1 MQALD
6 YFDDLTPRSGAEQ
19 MALDEALLLSVSRPV
34 LRHYTWSEP
43 AATFGYGQSFAKVR
57 EVVPDL
63 PLTRRWTGGGIVR
76 HEGDWTF
83 ALIIPAGSEWAEM
96 RPSVTYERLHVAI
109 VEALREVG
117 VEARLADNN
126 TAGLSCFVSPVKHD
140 ILSADGRKLCGGAQ
154 RRTRS
159 GFLHQGSIQGV
170 ELGTDFGKRL
180 AGKLALDVTNFEPP
194 SELLRKAKSLTLSRY
209 GDDGWLRKVG

>member
-19 MALDEALLLSVSRPV
+19 MALDEALLSSVSRPL

-43 AATFGYGQSFAKVR
+43 SATFGYGQSLAEVR
-57 EVVPDL
+57 EVAPDL

-83 ALIIPAGSEWAEM
+83 ALIVPAGSEWSEM

-117 VEARLADNN
+117 IEARLAESDNS
-126 TAGLSCFVSPVKHD
+126 GLSCFVSPVRHD
-140 ILSADGRKLCGGAQ
+140 ILAPDGRKLCGGAQ
-154 RRTRS
+154 RRTRR
-159 GFLHQGSIQGV
+159 GFLHQGSIQRV
-170 ELGTDFGKRL
+170 KLGADFGKTFT
-180 AGKLALDVTNFEPP
+180 AKLALDVTSFEAS
-194 SELLRKAKSLTLSRY
+194 SELLHEAESVAASRY
-209 GDDGWLRKVG
+209 GDDGWLQKTP

>member
-19 MALDEALLLSVSRPV
+19 MALDEALLLSVSRPL
-34 LRHYTWSEP
+34 LRHYTWSES
-43 AATFGYGQSFAKVR
+43 AATFGYGQSLAEVR
-57 EVVPDL
+57 EVEPDL

-83 ALIIPAGSEWAEM
+83 ALIVPARSEWAEM
-96 RPSVTYERLHVAI
+96 RPAATYERLHAAI
-109 VEALREVG
+109 VDALRDEG
-117 VEARLADNN
+117 IEARLAASD
-126 TAGLSCFVSPVKHD
+126 TSGLACFVSPVKHD
-140 ILSADGRKLCGGAQ
+140 ILSDDGRKLCGGAQ
-154 RRTRS
+154 RRTRR

-170 ELGTDFGKRL
+170 ELGKDFGKRF

-194 SELLRKAKSLTLSRY
+194 SELLRKAKSLTVSRY
-209 GDDGWLRKVG
+209 GDHGWLRKVG